1 MYCLQ
6 THETHYFSLLRTDS
20 VCKLN
25 AIVCKF
31 KCAHHIV
38 FANQSSLQTAQLSA
52 GTKKRLPSCARA
64 GEGGPMEIR
73 RRSWEIM
80 GDTGQG
86 GNQRID
92 RGDRGRSRE
101 IMRGRGRSIE
111 VDRDLPR
118 SREIDRDIG
127 RSLEIGGDR
136 SRSREIARGRRRSR
150 EIVRGRRRSL
160 EVGGDRSRSG
170 EIAGDPLL
178 LGEDCRV
185 THVGLVCVGRLPA
198 WDAYLICVPE
208 GNICRLEFANRKV
221 PYLQTTYGF
230 ANRVKQFSGLQTRA

>member
-25 AIVCKF
+25 AIVCRF
-31 KCAHHIV
+31 KCAHYIV
-38 FANQSSLQTAQLSA
+38 FANQSSLQTAQHSA

-64 GEGGPMEIR
+64 GEDGPMGIR

-101 IMRGRGRSIE
+101 IMRGRGGSIE

-136 SRSREIARGRRRSR
+136 SRS
-150 EIVRGRRRSL
+150 
-160 EVGGDRSRSG
+160 
-170 EIAGDPLL
+170 
-178 LGEDCRV
+178 
-185 THVGLVCVGRLPA
+185 
-198 WDAYLICVPE
+198 
-208 GNICRLEFANRKV
+208 
-221 PYLQTTYGF
+221 
-230 ANRVKQFSGLQTRA
+230 